1 MNVGAGKWSKG
12 GVRMS
17 SVDAELH
24 DEKAQD
30 QIVLGVLDAVDRDP
44 SVTQRSLARELDIA
58 LGLTNAYLRRCIRKG
73 LIKVSQVPARRYAYY
88 LTPQGFAE
96 KSRLTAS
103 YLTHSL
109 SFFRQAR
116 TQCGE
121 MFAGAAAL
129 GQQRAVLVGE
139 GDLADIASLVARDHA
154 IKIVGVVPW
163 SGEAQAVIAAITA
176 LGPVD
181 AAFITTVV
189 QSQDAFDAVRAA
201 IGAERVYAPGLL
213 RLRKPAPANG
223 AAEALR

>member
-1 MNVGAGKWSKG
+1 
-12 GVRMS
+12 MS
-17 SVDAELH
+17 SVDADLHQETDLH
-24 DEKAQD
+24 DEKAQE

-58 LGLTNAYLRRCIRKG
+58 LGLTNSYLRRCIRKG

-121 MFAGAAAL
+121 MFAAAAAL
-129 GQQRAVLVGE
+129 GQHRAVLVGE

-154 IKIVGVVPW
+154 VTIVGIVPW
-163 SGEAQAVIAAITA
+163 NGEAATVAAIAA
-176 LGPVD
+176 LGPTD

-201 IGAERVYAPGLL
+201 IGAERVYAPSVL
-213 RLRKPAPANG
+213 RLRKPALSQS
-223 AAEALR
+223 AAEASR

>member
-1 MNVGAGKWSKG
+1 MKG
-12 GVRMS
+12 GVAMS
-17 SVDAELH
+17 ILDAELH

-58 LGLTNAYLRRCIRKG
+58 LGLTNAYLKRCVLKG

-116 TQCGE
+116 IQCGE
-121 MFAGAAAL
+121 MFTAAVAR
-129 GQQRAVLVGE
+129 GQQRVVLVGE
-139 GDLADIASLVARDHA
+139 GDLADIASLVAREHA
-154 IKIVGVVPW
+154 IKIVGLVPW
-163 SGEAQAVIAAITA
+163 TGDAQAAATAIAA

-181 AAFITTVV
+181 AVFITTVV
-189 QSQDAFDAVRAA
+189 QSQDAFDAVCATV
-201 IGAERVYAPGLL
+201 GAERIYAPRLL
-213 RLRKPAPANG
+213 RLRKPAAPHES
-223 AAEALR
+223 AEASR

>member
-1 MNVGAGKWSKG
+1 
-12 GVRMS
+12 MS
-17 SVDAELH
+17 TVDAELH

-44 SVTQRSLARELDIA
+44 SVTQRSMARELDIA
-58 LGLTNAYLRRCIRKG
+58 LGLTNAYLKRCILKG
-73 LIKVSQVPARRYAYY
+73 LIKVSQVPARRYAYF

-116 TQCGE
+116 TQCGD
-121 MFAGAAAL
+121 MFAAAASL
-129 GQQRAVLVGE
+129 GQQRMVLVGE
-139 GDLADIASLVARDHA
+139 GDLADIASLVAREHA

-163 SGEAQAVIAAITA
+163 TADAGAVAAAIAA

-181 AAFITTVV
+181 AVFITTVV

-201 IGAERVYAPGLL
+201 VGADRVYAPRLL
-213 RLRKPAPANG
+213 RLRKPTPTSESS
-223 AAEALR
+223 EASR

>member
-1 MNVGAGKWSKG
+1 
-12 GVRMS
+12 MS

-30 QIVLGVLDAVDRDP
+30 QIVLGVLDAIDRDP

-58 LGLTNAYLRRCIRKG
+58 LGLTNAYLKRCILKG

-109 SFFRQAR
+109 SFFRKAR

-121 MFAGAAAL
+121 MFAGAVAR
-129 GQQRAVLVGE
+129 GQQRVVLVGE
-139 GDLADIASLVARDHA
+139 GDLADIASLVARDYA

-163 SGEAQAVIAAITA
+163 TGNAQAAAAAMTA

-189 QSQDAFDAVRAA
+189 QPQDAFDAVRSA

-213 RLRKPAPANG
+213 RLRKPGPVDAT
-223 AAEALR
+223 AEASR

>member
-1 MNVGAGKWSKG
+1 ML
-12 GVRMS
+12 
-17 SVDAELH
+17 SVDTELH
-24 DEKAQD
+24 EEKAQD

-44 SVTQRSLARELDIA
+44 AVTQRSLARELDIA
-58 LGLTNAYLRRCIRKG
+58 LGLTNAYLKRCILKG

-121 MFAGAAAL
+121 MFAAAAAL
-129 GQQRAVLVGE
+129 GQQRVVLVGE

-154 IKIVGVVPW
+154 IKIVGIVPW
-163 SGEAQAVIAAITA
+163 IGAPEAAVAAITA

-189 QSQDAFDAVRAA
+189 QSQDAFDAVRSA

-213 RLRKPAPANG
+213 RLRKPAPVNG
-223 AAEALR
+223 AAEASR

>member
-1 MNVGAGKWSKG
+1 
-12 GVRMS
+12 MS

-44 SVTQRSLARELDIA
+44 SVTQRAVARELDIA
-58 LGLTNAYLRRCIRKG
+58 LGLTNAYLKRCIRKG
-73 LIKVSQVPARRYAYY
+73 LIKVSQVPARRYVYY

-116 TQCGE
+116 AQCGE
-121 MFAGAAAL
+121 MCATAAAL
-129 GQQRAVLVGE
+129 GQQRVVLIGE
-139 GDLADIASLVARDHA
+139 GDLADIASLVAREHV

-163 SGEAQAVIAAITA
+163 TGEADAIADAIAA
-176 LGPVD
+176 LGPID

-189 QSQDAFDAVRAA
+189 QPQDAFEAARAA
-201 IGAERVYAPGLL
+201 VGAERVYAPGLL
-213 RLRKPAPANG
+213 RLKKPAAT
-223 AAEALR
+223 ATSAEAQR